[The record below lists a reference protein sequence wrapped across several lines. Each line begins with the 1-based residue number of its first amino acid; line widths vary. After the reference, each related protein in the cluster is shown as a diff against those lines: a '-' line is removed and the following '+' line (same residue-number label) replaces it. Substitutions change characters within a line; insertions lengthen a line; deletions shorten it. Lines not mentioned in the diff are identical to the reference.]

1 MAVTGR
7 KKPRR
12 VMQAFGGARVI
23 DVVGGALGWGV
34 GPTHKRQGI
43 PLRPRRNLEN
53 SDCRG
58 MFLRHVLDEG
68 QPRWWSRGQ
77 VKIYKCGS

>member
-43 PLRPRRNLEN
+43 RFAHAAIWKIRTAGEC
-53 SDCRG
+53 SSV
-58 MFLRHVLDEG
+58 MF
-68 QPRWWSRGQ
+68 
-77 VKIYKCGS
+77 